1 MRKKPAVTNLVDST
15 ETRIRFSEVDSLRIV
30 WHGNFVKYL
39 EDGRESFG
47 RRFGLSY
54 FEVYDHELLTPIV
67 KMEINYRMQVKYGDV
82 ILIET
87 TYVNCDAA
95 KIILNYRILRK
106 TDRAVVLTATTTQA
120 FVSKN
125 GELELTNPDCYLDWK
140 RRNGVVH
147 PLQ

>member
-1 MRKKPAVTNLVDST
+1 MRKKPAVTNLVDTT
-15 ETRIRFSEVDSLRIV
+15 ETRVRFSEVDSLGIV

-47 RRFGLSY
+47 RRYGLSY

-67 KMEINYRMQVKYGDV
+67 KMEIDYRMQVKYGDV

-95 KIILNYRILRK
+95 KIILKYRILRK
-106 TDRAVVLTATTTQA
+106 SDGAVVLTATTTQA
-120 FVSKN
+120 FISKH
-125 GELELTNPDCYLDWK
+125 GELELSNPDCYLDWK